1 MIKIIKFGSR
11 IRELGERIGKEE
23 QQIAKDLD
31 LTKSQLSHYINGRR
45 KVPSELLQKIVDIY
59 DINPQFLFRE
69 DAPLY
74 QEESSVAESSG
85 QYEVNKS
92 TEYNYYPTAISAG
105 LPYEVDGITQK
116 DIQKL
121 SIPDAI
127 MGKHA
132 GDQSIMLMRVNGDSM
147 NKTMPDQSLIA
158 VKPVTL
164 DQLSNDDIVVYSY
177 NHEYSVKYYYK
188 DGDEIIFRPHSTD
201 RVHRDTVFNLDDA
214 NELHI
219 HGKVVMYIVDRD

>member
-1 MIKIIKFGSR
+1 VSDIGKR
-11 IRELGERIGKEE
+11 IR
-23 QQIAKDLD
+23 D
-31 LTKSQLSHYINGRR
+31 RR
-45 KVPSELLQKIVDIY
+45 KELKLSADVVAEKLGKNRATVYRYESNEIEDMSINVVREIANALKID
-59 DINPQFLFRE
+59 
-69 DAPLY
+69 PLY
-74 QEESSVAESSG
+74 LMGMKDDPEDTITQR
-85 QYEVNKS
+85 
-92 TEYNYYPTAISAG
+92 EYSYYPTAISAG

-158 VKPVTL
+158 VKPVTI

>member
-1 MIKIIKFGSR
+1 MKKGERLEKLILGSR
-11 IRELGERIGKEE
+11 YKNVMEFSK
-23 QQIAKDLD
+23 AA
-31 LTKSQLSHYINGRR
+31 
-45 KVPSELLQKIVDIY
+45 KVPYTTIKSMIQRDLKNASVDNVINICRVLGISVEYLTSESDQDELMVSPLSDY
-59 DINPQFLFRE
+59 DF
-69 DAPLY
+69 
-74 QEESSVAESSG
+74 
-85 QYEVNKS
+85 
-92 TEYNYYPTAISAG
+92 YPTAISAG
-105 LPYEVDGITQK
+105 LPYEVDGITQE

-132 GDQSIMLMRVNGDSM
+132 GDQEIMLMRVSGDSM

-164 DQLSNDDIVVYSY
+164 GQLSNDDIVVYSH

-188 DGDEIIFRPHSTD
+188 DGNEIIFRPHSTD